1 MTTRVALE
9 KEELALSPLTHTV
22 PTQPR
27 FPPAHAQDRR
37 EFLRGQA
44 APFLASWFRTSPVED
59 AATSTPML
67 SEIECSFS

>member
-9 KEELALSPLTHTV
+9 KEELALSPLTHTI

-27 FPPAHAQDRR
+27 FPPARAQDRR

-44 APFLASWFRTSPVED
+44 APFLAS
-59 AATSTPML
+59 
-67 SEIECSFS
+67 